1 MRSVMP
7 KTGASLTADGRQYDG
22 CVPAIATD
30 VYDIPQELA
39 DLRDMIR
46 RLAQERIAPRAA
58 DIDRT
63 ALYPTDVRELLAEH
77 DVLGLPFEEEYGGT
91 GTGTLM
97 LQMAVE
103 EIAKACASSALILM
117 VQELGTLPIARFGTE
132 QQKLRWLPRC
142 ASGEWSPAF
151 ALSEPEAGSD
161 PASLRTTAVRDG
173 DEWVINGQKNW
184 ITNAGVADFYLV
196 FAKTDRE
203 GNRSSAFVVEADREG
218 FDPGKLEHKLGIKG
232 SPTGSPSFT
241 DVRVPADNLI
251 GVEGKGLSIALA
263 TLERTRLGAA
273 AQAVG
278 IAQGATDYAA
288 QYARDRIAFGKP
300 INALQGIQF
309 KLADM
314 ETRTAAARELLYKAC
329 AKADRREADL
339 AKYSSMAK
347 LFASD
352 TAMAV
357 TLEAIQILGGYG
369 YVNEYPV
376 ERMMRDAKI
385 TQIYEGTN
393 EIQRVVIARAM
404 K

>member
-1 MRSVMP
+1 
-7 KTGASLTADGRQYDG
+7 
-22 CVPAIATD
+22 VPTTTSA

-58 DIDRT
+58 EIDRE
-63 ALYPTDVRELLAEH
+63 AQYPTDIRELLAEH
-77 DVLGLPFEEEYGGT
+77 DVLALPFEEQYGGT
-91 GTGTLM
+91 GTGTFM

-117 VQELGTLPIARFGTE
+117 CQELGTLPIRLFGTDE
-132 QQKLRWLPRC
+132 QKERYLPRC

-161 PASLRTTAVRDG
+161 AASLRTTAVRSEAG
-173 DEWVINGQKNW
+173 DEWIINGQKNW
-184 ITNAGVADFYLV
+184 ITNAGVADFYVV

-203 GNRSSAFVVEADREG
+203 HNRSSAFIVEADRAG

-232 SPTGSPSFT
+232 SPTGSPSFV
-241 DVRVPADNLI
+241 DVRVPAENLI
-251 GVEGKGLSIALA
+251 GVEGKGLSVALA

-288 QYARDRIAFGKP
+288 GYARERIAFGKP
-300 INALQGIQF
+300 INELQAIQF

-329 AKADRREADL
+329 AKADRGEPDL
-339 AKYSSMAK
+339 GKYSSMAK

-352 TAMAV
+352 TAMSV
-357 TLEAIQILGGYG
+357 TVEAIQVLGGYG

-376 ERMMRDAKI
+376 ERMLRDAKI

-393 EIQRVVIARAM
+393 EIQRVIIARSM
-404 K
+404 R